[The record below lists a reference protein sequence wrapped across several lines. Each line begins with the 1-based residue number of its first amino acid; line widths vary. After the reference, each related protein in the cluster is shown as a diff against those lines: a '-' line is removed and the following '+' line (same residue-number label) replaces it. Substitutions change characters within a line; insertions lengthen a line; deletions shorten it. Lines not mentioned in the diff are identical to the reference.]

1 MFQLYNL
8 ETSLIFPTL
17 NEINKL
23 LLFPLFLDQLRE
35 ISFRT
40 ISTIIVYRI
49 QSIRKSFKCK
59 RDLIVC
65 IFVVGS
71 LRNQP
76 APCLQRYDRDGEQE
90 AAGIIFCGK
99 QSIFQS
105 VFRNGIKTWIGN
117 QSSKD
122 KFTVVIKDIS

>member
-23 LLFPLFLDQLRE
+23 LLFPLFLDQPRE

-65 IFVVGS
+65 ICCWLIEEPTGS
-71 LRNQP
+71 LPSKIRQG
-76 APCLQRYDRDGEQE
+76 RRTRSF
-90 AAGIIFCGK
+90 GIIFCGK

-105 VFRNGIKTWIGN
+105 VFRNGIKTRIGN